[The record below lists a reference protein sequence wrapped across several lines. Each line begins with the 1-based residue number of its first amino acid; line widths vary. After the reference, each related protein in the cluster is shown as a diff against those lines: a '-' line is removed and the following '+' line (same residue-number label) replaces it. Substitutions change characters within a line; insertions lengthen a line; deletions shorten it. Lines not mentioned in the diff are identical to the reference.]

1 MVYGSW
7 WILSGSVK
15 FRDGRMI
22 YVVMRYY
29 RETQFVNA
37 VAAFDNHVDASK
49 YVDQLDKGDE
59 QYAYRVDS
67 IHLNPATEK

>member
-1 MVYGSW
+1 
-7 WILSGSVK
+7 
-15 FRDGRMI
+15 MI

-29 RETQFVNA
+29 RQTQFVNA

-49 YVDQLDKGDE
+49 YVDQLDKRDE

-67 IHLNPATEK
+67 IHLNPAVAK

>member
-1 MVYGSW
+1 
-7 WILSGSVK
+7 
-15 FRDGRMI
+15 MI
-22 YVVMRYY
+22 YVVMRLY
-29 RETQFVNA
+29 RQTQFVNA

-67 IHLNPATEK
+67 IHLNPAVAK